1 MRVLVLGATGPVGIS
16 LCREILSSVQDPSLV
31 LFVRSPQKIPNDLST
46 DSRVTVITGQLTDT
60 ESLAKAIEGVDAV
73 CSALGPSVKKGPF
86 HPSGEPL
93 AHAYESVIDVMKK
106 HGVKRLFAL
115 GKSYYALHSDYKTD
129 IKFAVLVTGISTF
142 ARNAY
147 KDVVAIGEIISKQ
160 DDLDWIIVRVP
171 LLSDK
176 PNRDVIGGF
185 IGDGKIN
192 TGLTRIGFAVF
203 VVAQL
208 NDNESIWIR
217 KAPMICNP

>member
-86 HPSGEPL
+86 HP
-93 AHAYESVIDVMKK
+93 VIDVMRM
-106 HGVKRLFAL
+106 HGVKRTA
-115 GKSYYALHSDYKTD
+115 SIPAPEDKTD

-176 PNRDVIGGF
+176 PNRDVVAGF